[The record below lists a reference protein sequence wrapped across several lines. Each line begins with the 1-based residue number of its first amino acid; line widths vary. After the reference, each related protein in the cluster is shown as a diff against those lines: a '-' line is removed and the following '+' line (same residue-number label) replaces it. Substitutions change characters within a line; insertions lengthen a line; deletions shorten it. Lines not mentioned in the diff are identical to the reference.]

1 MNKYIIAGNV
11 VDVTNK
17 KVLGK
22 KGIIVENETIIGI
35 EDIRDNLS
43 GFKVYDYSEETI
55 VPGMINA
62 HVHLSMEPIGNPV
75 DYYQNTSYEEVVV
88 NTLKQLNLY
97 LDSGITY
104 IRNLGTPKYLDV
116 RLRDMINKKMIVGP
130 GIVASGEVICMTGG
144 HGHFF
149 GIESDGVDECRKAA
163 RLALKNGVD
172 CIKIMSTGGVMTNG
186 VEPGS
191 AQLTYE
197 EIKVIVEE
205 ANKAGKTTSTH
216 AHGLTGI
223 KNAVKAGITS
233 VEHGTYMDDETI
245 DMMIEKG
252 TYLVP
257 TLAAPYFIMKAG
269 IEGGIDEDTIR
280 KCAIV
285 AKPHVEATIRA
296 YKKGVK
302 IAMGS
307 DAGTSFNEHGKSFYE
322 LILLVENGM
331 DAMDAIICAT
341 KTAAELLKIDSN
353 YGSIDIGK
361 KADIVVLK
369 GNPIENINHVASIE
383 AVFKLGK
390 KVR

>member
-1 MNKYIIAGNV
+1 
-11 VDVTNK
+11 
-17 KVLGK
+17 
-22 KGIIVENETIIGI
+22 
-35 EDIRDNLS
+35 
-43 GFKVYDYSEETI
+43 
-55 VPGMINA
+55 MI
-62 HVHLSMEPIGNPV
+62 
-75 DYYQNTSYEEVVV
+75 
-88 NTLKQLNLY
+88 K
-97 LDSGITY
+97 
-104 IRNLGTPKYLDV
+104 
-116 RLRDMINKKMIVGP
+116 GP

-149 GIESDGVDECRKAA
+149 GIESD
-163 RLALKNGVD
+163 GVD

-197 EIKVIVEE
+197 EIKVIVQE

-245 DMMIEKG
+245 EMMIEKG

-257 TLAAPYFIMKAG
+257 TLAAQYFIMQ
-269 IEGGIDEDTIR
+269 GGIDQDTLR
-280 KCAIV
+280 KCEMV

-296 YKKGVK
+296 YKRGVK

-331 DAMDAIICAT
+331 YEMDAIICAT
-341 KTAAELLKIDSN
+341 KSSVELLKIEKD

-361 KADIVVLK
+361 KADIVVLE
-369 GNPIENINHVASIE
+369 GNPIDDINYVSKVKS
-383 AVFKLGK
+383 VFKLGE

>member
-1 MNKYIIAGNV
+1 M
-11 VDVTNK
+11 
-17 KVLGK
+17 
-22 KGIIVENETIIGI
+22 
-35 EDIRDNLS
+35 
-43 GFKVYDYSEETI
+43 
-55 VPGMINA
+55 
-62 HVHLSMEPIGNPV
+62 
-75 DYYQNTSYEEVVV
+75 
-88 NTLKQLNLY
+88 Y

-116 RLRDMINKKMIVGP
+116 RLRDMINKKMITGP

-149 GIESDGVDECRKAA
+149 GIESDGVDECRKSA
-163 RLALKNGVD
+163 RSLLKNGVD

-205 ANKAGKTTSTH
+205 AKKAGKITSTH
-216 AHGLTGI
+216 AHGLAGI

-233 VEHGTYMDDETI
+233 VEHGTYIDDEII

-280 KCAIV
+280 KCSIV
-285 AKPHVEATIRA
+285 AKPHMEATIRA

-322 LILLVENGM
+322 LILLVESGM
-331 DAMDAIICAT
+331 DEMDAIICAT
-341 KTAAELLKIDSN
+341 KTAAELLKIDNN

-361 KADIVVLK
+361 KADIVVLE
-369 GNPIENINHVASIE
+369 GNPIEDINYISGIK
-383 AVFKLGK
+383 AVFKLGE